1 MPAARLAV
9 QANAAQGVDESEEAR
24 ARRTRSEA
32 SEDTPQP
39 TPEPTREP
47 STGNGSGTT
56 NGKLPPKP
64 PLTPDEVPTPAPA
77 PAPVPNPTPDPKPTP
92 TPAPAPKPAPTPD
105 PIPQGAELGMDLDSL
120 SSNLQRNGLSP
131 FLRQGGQVQLRAG
144 RDLKGALLG
153 REQDDVSQW
162 WWRSG
167 VDGASATAWWSRYDR
182 FGQGIASFGG
192 GDVRLL
198 AGRDAQQV
206 HASAA
211 SSGWRASDADSAGS
225 QALQV
230 LGGSVFLQAGRDVV
244 AGRLFAAGPQLRVQA
259 GGDVRRDTAA
269 PASATTADLGLQLLY
284 GATAVR
290 AEAAGALDVGA
301 LRSAGYALSTKD
313 NELALGAVLG
323 GLNAGASALLQ
334 SQSSSVTLRNDGVL
348 DGGMSNAPDL
358 VNSVV
363 PAQLQIRAPRG
374 DVSITHDI
382 VQMPETG
389 GAPTRTEILAA
400 GDVGLAALK
409 VVAQRQALETGLYS
423 RRQLGDALANAQV
436 AVPLA
441 RYADL
446 GVEAAATSEV
456 ARLDSS
462 DRSPVR
468 VAAGG
473 DIKVEGEILSA
484 RALDLKAGRDLI
496 AGSGNV
502 FKVQHQDVQLS
513 AGPTQPLRIHEFTV
527 LQAGRDM
534 RNVAVEIAGPGDL
547 LLLAG
552 RDVDLGNK
560 AGLLSLG
567 ALRNG
572 NLLPSLGADIT
583 VVTGLRADGRDY
595 QQAVSQGFALFGSRA
610 WQGRLGP
617 LYTALGGPLQGFE
630 QLPTP
635 AQLEGMRRL
644 MGDAGFDA
652 ALAAYVRGLPTRA
665 ELGEQ
670 ILRTTT
676 LLGDRLESKPVQD
689 FLKASGSKTEPAW
702 SELSTP
708 QALAVFGKLSEKQ
721 QAAAVQALLMAQLG
735 QSDSL
740 QAKDRQQLLL
750 QLAGRDAQGRAALK
764 ALAAY
769 VREVSGDAARGLS
782 DSQAVAAFEALPL
795 ARQIPWLNRQLVQEL
810 RVAGREAAQAAGDE
824 RWAAYAPAYL
834 AVNTLFP
841 VDGLG
846 ARPGG
851 ELRMPTSQIKTNQ
864 QADITLMAPGG
875 GVNAGEL
882 ASSGSGKKPNELGI
896 VTVSGGSVSAAVR
909 DDFAVNQS
917 RVFTLAEG
925 DLLLWS
931 SRGNIDAGRGAKTV
945 TGAPS
950 PVLRLDNEGQL
961 IFDTSG
967 SFSGSGIAV
976 LSAGSDLDLIAP
988 AGEINAGE
996 AGIRAKGNANI
1007 VAERLVNAIEIN
1019 VGGKTTGGGKVEAP
1033 PPTISAPPNT
1043 ALNATSAGATSSE
1056 SEEDGK
1062 KKRRRRRNLLLE
1074 FLGFGGQ

>member
-1 MPAARLAV
+1 
-9 QANAAQGVDESEEAR
+9 
-24 ARRTRSEA
+24 
-32 SEDTPQP
+32 
-39 TPEPTREP
+39 
-47 STGNGSGTT
+47 
-56 NGKLPPKP
+56 
-64 PLTPDEVPTPAPA
+64 
-77 PAPVPNPTPDPKPTP
+77 
-92 TPAPAPKPAPTPD
+92 
-105 PIPQGAELGMDLDSL
+105 MDLDSL

-211 SSGWRASDADSAGS
+211 SSGWRASDADSASS

-334 SQSSSVTLRNDGVL
+334 SQSGSVTLRNDGVL

-382 VQMPETG
+382 VQMPEAG
-389 GAPTRTEILAA
+389 GAPARTEILAD
-400 GDVGLAALK
+400 GDVNLAALK
-409 VVAQRQALETGLYS
+409 VGAQRQALETGLYS

-436 AVPLA
+436 AVPLT

-446 GVEAAATSEV
+446 GVEAAAISEV

-595 QQAVSQGFALFGSRA
+595 QQAVDQGFALFGSRA
-610 WQGRLGP
+610 WQGRLGQ
-617 LYTALGGPLQGFE
+617 LYGALGGPLQGFE
-630 QLPTP
+630 QLARP
-635 AQLEGMRRL
+635 AQLDGLRRL
-644 MGDAGFDA
+644 MGDAQFDA
-652 ALAAYVRGLPTRA
+652 ALADYVRGLPARA
-665 ELGEQ
+665 DASEQ
-670 ILRTTT
+670 GLRAAT
-676 LLGDRLESKPVQD
+676 LLGKPLQDKTVQD
-689 FLKASGSKTEPAW
+689 FLQSSPTKTEPAW
-702 SELSTP
+702 SELSRE
-708 QALAVFGKLSEKQ
+708 QALAVFATLGDSQK
-721 QAAAVQALLMAQLG
+721 AAAVQALLMAQLG
-735 QSDSL
+735 R
-740 QAKDRQQLLL
+740 QAPQARQQLLQ
-750 QLAGRDAQGRAALK
+750 QLAGRDALGQAALQ

-810 RVAGREAAQAAGDE
+810 RLAGREAALAEGDA
-824 RWAAYAPAYL
+824 RWVAYAPAYL

-917 RVFTLAEG
+917 RVFTLAQG

-976 LSAGSDLDLIAP
+976 LSTGSDLDLFAP

-996 AGIRAKGNANI
+996 AGIRSKGNAFI
-1007 VAERLVNAIEIN
+1007 AAERVVNAVDIQ
-1019 VGGKTTGGGKVEAP
+1019 VGGKTSGGGKVEAP
-1033 PPTISAPPNT
+1033 AATISAPPNT
-1043 ALNATSAGATSSE
+1043 TLNATSAGVANSE
-1056 SEEDGK
+1056 SDEDGK

>member
-1 MPAARLAV
+1 M
-9 QANAAQGVDESEEAR
+9 
-24 ARRTRSEA
+24 
-32 SEDTPQP
+32 
-39 TPEPTREP
+39 
-47 STGNGSGTT
+47 
-56 NGKLPPKP
+56 
-64 PLTPDEVPTPAPA
+64 
-77 PAPVPNPTPDPKPTP
+77 
-92 TPAPAPKPAPTPD
+92 PD
-105 PIPQGAELGMDLDSL
+105 PIPDGADLGLDLDSL
-120 SSNLQRNGLSP
+120 NSNLQRNGLSP
-131 FLRQGGQVQLRAG
+131 FLRQGGTVQVRAG
-144 RDLKGALLG
+144 RDLRGALLA

-192 GDVRLL
+192 GDVRLT

-211 SSGWRASDADSAGS
+211 SSGWRARDTAADSAAS
-225 QALQV
+225 SRALQV

-259 GGDVRRDTAA
+259 GGEVRRDTAA
-269 PASATTADLGLQLLY
+269 PANATRADQGLQLLY
-284 GATAVR
+284 GTTAVR
-290 AEAAGALDVGA
+290 AEAAGNLDLGA

-334 SQSSSVTLRNDGVL
+334 SQSGQVTLRNDGVL
-348 DGGMSNAPDL
+348 DGGMSNAADA
-358 VNSVV
+358 VNSVL

-374 DVSITHDI
+374 DVNITHDI
-382 VQMPETG
+382 VQMPEQG
-389 GAPTRTEILAA
+389 GVPARTEILAA
-400 GDVGLAALK
+400 GELSMAALK
-409 VVAQRQALETGLYS
+409 VGAQGAALEPGLYS
-423 RRQLGDALANAQV
+423 RRQLGEAIANAQV

-441 RYADL
+441 RYADF
-446 GVEAAATSEV
+446 GVEAQPASEV
-456 ARLDSS
+456 PRLDSS
-462 DRSPVR
+462 ERSPVR
-468 VAAGG
+468 LAAGG
-473 DIKVEGEILSA
+473 DIKVAGEILSA
-484 RALDLKAGRDLI
+484 RPLDIQAGRDLI
-496 AGSGNV
+496 GGSGNV
-502 FKVQHQDVQLS
+502 FKVQHQDFQLNPS
-513 AGPTQPLRIHEFTV
+513 QGPTQPLRIHEFTV

-583 VVTGLRADGRDY
+583 VVTGVRADGQDY
-595 QQAVSQGFALFGSRA
+595 QQAVAQGFALFGSRA
-610 WQGRLGP
+610 WQGQLGRLFS
-617 LYTALGGPLQGFE
+617 ALGGSLAGFE
-630 QLPTP
+630 QLGSR
-635 AQLEGMRRL
+635 AQLDGVRGL
-644 MGDAGFDA
+644 MGQARFEA
-652 ALAAYVRGLPTRA
+652 ALADYVRGLPARA
-665 ELGEQ
+665 EGGEQ
-670 ILRTTT
+670 ALRAAA
-676 LLGDRLESKPVQD
+676 LLGKPAQDPAVQAY
-689 FLKASGSKTEPAW
+689 LQQMPQKTEPAW
-702 SELSTP
+702 SELSRE
-708 QALAVFGKLSEKQ
+708 QALAVFGTLSDVQ
-721 QAAAVQALLMAQLG
+721 QAAAVQALLTAQLG
-735 QSDSL
+735 RQTPA
-740 QAKDRQQLLL
+740 QRQQLLL
-750 QLAGRDAQGRAALK
+750 QLAGSDAQGQAALK
-764 ALAAY
+764 ALAGY
-769 VREVSGDAARGLS
+769 VREVGGDAARTLS

-810 RVAGREAAQAAGDE
+810 RVSGREAALTEGDA

-841 VDGLG
+841 VDGLE
-846 ARPGG
+846 ARPNG

-864 QADITLMAPGG
+864 QADITLLAPGG
-875 GVNAGEL
+875 GVNAGEI
-882 ASSGSGKKPNELGI
+882 ASSGAGKKPNELGI
-896 VTVSGGSVSAAVR
+896 VTVSGGSIAAAVR

-917 RVFTLAEG
+917 RVFTLAQG

-976 LSAGSDLDLIAP
+976 LSAGSDLDLFAP

-996 AGIRAKGNANI
+996 AGIRSKGNAFI
-1007 VAERLVNAIEIN
+1007 AAERVVNAVDIQ
-1019 VGGKTTGGGKVEAP
+1019 VGGKSSGGGKVEAP
-1033 PPTISAPPNT
+1033 AATISAPANN
-1043 ALNATSAGATSSE
+1043 ALTPTSAGAATNE
-1056 SEEDGK
+1056 GEDEGK